1 MKQIAIIALIS
12 LSSCFYPKEI
22 WVKRDS
28 WTCIKITEGS
38 KNDSRAWYVK
48 WRNEDGQ
55 VVYEIVFEKPKNKV
69 GDKIDALLLR

>member
-1 MKQIAIIALIS
+1 MSKLLIILLIFL
-12 LSSCFYPKEI
+12 LSCYPKEL

-38 KNDSRAWYVK
+38 KNDSQAWYVK
-48 WRNEDGQ
+48 WKNDDGQ
-55 VVYEIVFEKPKNKV
+55 VVYEILFDKPKHKV

>member
-1 MKQIAIIALIS
+1 MNKLLIILLLS

-38 KNDSRAWYVK
+38 KRYAHAWYVK
-48 WRNEDGQ
+48 WRNAEGQ
-55 VVYEIVFEKPKNKV
+55 VVYEIVFEKPAHKV
-69 GDKIDALLLR
+69 GDTINALTIR